1 MKKYKITLSIVIPV
15 FNEEENI
22 LILYREIISVLRHI
36 SLDSYEISFIN
47 DGNTLQEQY
56 DYSLIRNYAV

>member
-1 MKKYKITLSIVIPV
+1 VKKYKITLSIVIPV